1 MMKKILV
8 LLLTVIAIFI
18 YFPIFCFVKEIK
30 VEGNTIV
37 SVDEIKKTS
46 ELKGKLLAFHN
57 KKSSKEKILNIK
69 LVHKVSFKQLSLTK
83 VKIEIVE
90 KRILM
95 FGNIGSIS
103 GYIDEDLNL
112 IRNIGE
118 YITESYPILSVRSI
132 TDINKGV
139 SLFKLLIQNQV
150 LSPDNVSEILLDEII
165 GATIFMTDGTEIY
178 LGKGKFEEKINNL
191 SLILED
197 GKRKEM
203 KESYIDISNIKK
215 GVVKYNL

>member
-8 LLLTVIAIFI
+8 LLLTIIAIFI

-37 SVDEIKKTS
+37 SADEIKKTS

-112 IRNIGE
+112 IRNIEE
-118 YITESYPILSVRSI
+118 YIAESYPILSVRSI
-132 TDINKGV
+132 TDINSGI

-165 GATIFMTDGTEIY
+165 GATVFMTDGTEIY

-197 GKRKEM
+197 GKSKEM
-203 KESYIDISNIKK
+203 KESYIDVSNIKK

>member
-8 LLLTVIAIFI
+8 LFLTVIAIFI
-18 YFPIFCFVKEIK
+18 YSPIFCFVKEIK

-57 KKSSKEKILNIK
+57 KKSTKEKILNIK

-112 IRNIGE
+112 IRNIEE
-118 YITESYPILSVRSI
+118 YIAESYPILSVRSI
-132 TDINKGV
+132 TDINSGV

-165 GATIFMTDGTEIY
+165 GATVFMTDGTEIY

-203 KESYIDISNIKK
+203 KESYIDVSNIKK

>member
-8 LLLTVIAIFI
+8 LLLTVIALFI

-118 YITESYPILSVRSI
+118 YIAESYPILSVRSI
-132 TDINKGV
+132 TDINSGV

-165 GATIFMTDGTEIY
+165 GATVFMTDGTEIY

-203 KESYIDISNIKK
+203 KESYIDVSNIKK

>member
-37 SVDEIKKTS
+37 SADEIKKTS

-118 YITESYPILSVRSI
+118 YIAESYPILSVRSI
-132 TDINKGV
+132 TDINSGV

-165 GATIFMTDGTEIY
+165 GATVFMTDGTEIY

-203 KESYIDISNIKK
+203 KESYIDVSNIKK

>member
-8 LLLTVIAIFI
+8 LSLTVIAIFI
-18 YFPIFCFVKEIK
+18 YFPIFCFVQEIK

-118 YITESYPILSVRSI
+118 YIAESYPILSVRSI
-132 TDINKGV
+132 TDINSGV

-165 GATIFMTDGTEIY
+165 GATVFMTDGTEIY

-203 KESYIDISNIKK
+203 KESYIDVSNIKK

>member
-8 LLLTVIAIFI
+8 LLLTVIAVFI

-57 KKSSKEKILNIK
+57 KKSTKEKILNIK

-132 TDINKGV
+132 TDINSGV

-165 GATIFMTDGTEIY
+165 GATVFMTDGTEIY

>member
-118 YITESYPILSVRSI
+118 YIAESYPILSVRSI
-132 TDINKGV
+132 TDINSGV

-150 LSPDNVSEILLDEII
+150 LSPDNISEILLDEII
-165 GATIFMTDGTEIY
+165 GATVFMTDGTEIY

-203 KESYIDISNIKK
+203 KESYIDVSNIKK
-215 GVVKYNL
+215 GIVKYNL

>member
-8 LLLTVIAIFI
+8 LLLTVIALFI

-57 KKSSKEKILNIK
+57 KKSTKEKILNIK

-132 TDINKGV
+132 TDINNGV

-150 LSPDNVSEILLDEII
+150 LSPDNISEILLDEII

>member
-8 LLLTVIAIFI
+8 LLLTVIAVFI

-30 VEGNTIV
+30 VEGNAIL
-37 SVDEIKKTS
+37 SQDEIKKTS

-112 IRNIGE
+112 IRNIEE
-118 YITESYPILSVRSI
+118 YIAESYPILSVRSI
-132 TDINKGV
+132 TDINSGV

-165 GATIFMTDGTEIY
+165 GATVFMTDGTEIY

-203 KESYIDISNIKK
+203 KESYIDVSNIKK

>member
-37 SVDEIKKTS
+37 SADEIKKTS

-118 YITESYPILSVRSI
+118 YIAESYPILSVRSI
-132 TDINKGV
+132 TDINSGV

-150 LSPDNVSEILLDEII
+150 LSPDNISEILLDEII

-203 KESYIDISNIKK
+203 KESYIDVSNIKK

>member
-8 LLLTVIAIFI
+8 LLLTVIAVFI

-57 KKSSKEKILNIK
+57 KKSTKEKILNIK

-150 LSPDNVSEILLDEII
+150 LSPDNISEILLDEII